1 MLGKGPEPKVREVA
15 PEQAKPFVNTLKV
28 QMTEVAEE
36 IAELKTEQK
45 EKYGKP
51 CKTEQVGGP
60 LQESVSW
67 N

>member
-1 MLGKGPEPKVREVA
+1 MS
-15 PEQAKPFVNTLKV
+15 TLKG
-28 QMTEVAEE
+28 QMPEVAEE